1 MAAASSVRGQHRC
14 IGQYHPA
21 CTPSN
26 RKNVVDVLPMK
37 SMTRPRRRRAASG
50 IISPAISC
58 CFIMLCTTAA
68 TRLFVVLT
76 LISSS
81 ISRNNVVVNHNSN
94 GIPALV
100 LPGISSSRFAMA
112 FQLPPIA
119 PYRHKTAAATTRSRT
134 STVVST
140 EYALSKISTCLFS
153 EFNNENEDDAN
164 STTTTTTTTTI
175 DIMDHDIDGS
185 NNDDDIPTPTASVTS
200 TTTSFSSSSIFQR
213 FLNPRID
220 DPGLLLSDALLAQ
233 IVAPTLQIYW
243 LLLVNAPS
251 PSWLHPISGGVGSGG
266 SGGNN
271 LFATASS
278 SLYDAFSS
286 RGSLLAPTLVHGAGL
301 AVCWLAGALAAKM
314 FEREA
319 FTLQQTTFIEMSTT
333 TMKDKRK
340 EKDRRDNGLL
350 LQSEESSSTT
360 PLLDSTIITIL
371 RSYQPILTRLVQ
383 AYSIGFTV
391 GI

>member
-100 LPGISSSRFAMA
+100 LPGISLSSSWSFAMA
-112 FQLPPIA
+112 FQLPPVA
-119 PYRHKTAAATTRSRT
+119 SFRHKTSAAAAAAASTRSRT
-134 STVVST
+134 SNFVSN

-164 STTTTTTTTTI
+164 STTTTTTTTTLTEAT
-175 DIMDHDIDGS
+175 MMK
-185 NNDDDIPTPTASVTS
+185 
-200 TTTSFSSSSIFQR
+200 
-213 FLNPRID
+213 
-220 DPGLLLSDALLAQ
+220 
-233 IVAPTLQIYW
+233 
-243 LLLVNAPS
+243 
-251 PSWLHPISGGVGSGG
+251 ISQ
-266 SGGNN
+266 
-271 LFATASS
+271 
-278 SLYDAFSS
+278 
-286 RGSLLAPTLVHGAGL
+286 H
-301 AVCWLAGALAAKM
+301 
-314 FEREA
+314 
-319 FTLQQTTFIEMSTT
+319 QQH
-333 TMKDKRK
+333 R
-340 EKDRRDNGLL
+340 
-350 LQSEESSSTT
+350 
-360 PLLDSTIITIL
+360 
-371 RSYQPILTRLVQ
+371 
-383 AYSIGFTV
+383 
-391 GI
+391 